1 VTNSQFNA
9 CAPAASGRRGNLVWS
24 KDRPNVTLRSVID
37 PAVLVVDDN
46 DAVRGSFAEVLR
58 TAGYAV
64 QEAEDGFAA
73 LEWLRSSDVGAIFL
87 DVYMPGLGGL
97 ELLDVLDD
105 PPPVALLTEHEYD
118 PEVISRRSKVAMFLQ
133 KPVPPVVLLAAAA
146 RMFGRTPELTG
157 LVAREV
163 AAG

>member
-1 VTNSQFNA
+1 
-9 CAPAASGRRGNLVWS
+9 
-24 KDRPNVTLRSVID
+24 VID

-58 TAGYAV
+58 TAGYEV
-64 QEAEDGFAA
+64 KEAEDGFAA
-73 LEWLRSSDVGAIFL
+73 LEWLRSTDMGAIFL

-133 KPVPPVVLLAAAA
+133 KPVPPAVLLAAAA
-146 RMFGRTPELTG
+146 RMFGRTSELTG
-157 LVAREV
+157 LDAREV
-163 AAG
+163 TAG